1 MSEHKHDKHK
11 HDKRDNKKGAMGIIA
26 TSVCN
31 SFHGSCGDQV
41 NFSTPSSTTTCNIT
55 QDGTWPFT
63 DGPPLQ
69 VPPGGKTTYIKSDLP
84 NAVYSYNVDCCTDLS
99 KKTLT
104 IP

>member
-1 MSEHKHDKHK
+1 MSEHKHDKHGK
-11 HDKRDNKKGAMGIIA
+11 HERKEGAMGIIA

-69 VPPGGKTTYIKSDLP
+69 VPPAGITTYIQSGLA